1 MAPRVRKPTGRPSWP
16 LILVEGEE
24 KAGKSWAAAELSASP
39 KVGQTYWLDIREGTA
54 DEYGA
59 VPGARYLIIDHDGT
73 WPDIV
78 RQVEEVRQVAA
89 AADEAGE
96 PPVVLVIDS
105 MTELWE
111 SLKEIGDRMARRRA
125 AKKGRHAPEG
135 EEVVIDRDIWNVI
148 NARHRRLMTTLMTF
162 PGIVVGI
169 ARGKVVTAVD
179 DNGNPIPG
187 RRDYKVEG
195 QKNVAYDASAWV
207 RMRRDGPPM
216 VVGLRS
222 VHAGVRPGV
231 DEPVITPDFSLEWL
245 VFEVMRCQPG
255 QSQARDLR
263 SAAGEERTADEIAAE
278 ALEPGTTVER
288 LRELA
293 READILGLGDVTVS
307 DRSGNTGPLRNL
319 ITYLGRSRAAQP
331 APAADGR
338 ATEAHHRRMH
348 ALWREAQDF
357 EDRDA
362 RLAFTREIIGRHI
375 ESSSELTA
383 AEAEKVV
390 ETLQRYIAKNTPP
403 ADDAEPA
410 AAAAVEGVG
419 V

>member
-111 SLKEIGDRMARRRA
+111 SLKEIADRMARRRA

-135 EEVVIDRDIWNVI
+135 EEITIDRDIWNQV
-148 NARHRRLMTTLMTF
+148 NARHRRLMTCLMTF

-179 DNGNPIPG
+179 DNGTPIPG

-195 QKNVAYDASAWV
+195 QKNLAYDASAWV

-231 DEPVITPDFSLEWL
+231 DEPVITPEFSLEWL
-245 VFEVMRCQPG
+245 VFEVMRCRPG
-255 QSQARDLR
+255 QSKARDMR

-278 ALEPGTTVER
+278 ALEPGTPVER

-307 DRSGNTGPLRNL
+307 DRNGATGPLRDL
-319 ITYLGRSRAAQP
+319 IVYLGRTRAAQS
-331 APAADGR
+331 APDGR
-338 ATEAHHRRMH
+338 ATQAQHRRMH

-362 RLAFTREIIGRHI
+362 RLAFTQEIIGRHI
-375 ESSSELTA
+375 ESSSELTQ
-383 AEAEKVV
+383 AEAEKITA
-390 ETLQRYIAKNTPP
+390 TLQRYIANNTPP
-403 ADDAEPA
+403 AGDDQPAPADAEGVA
-410 AAAAVEGVG
+410 A
-419 V
+419 